1 MRHVP
6 PVPSE
11 PRPILVR
18 PILRATLFAICA
30 ILVVSAGGCAKRT
43 LRGKAVHSRDGKT
56 YLIVDDDNSGLCG
69 PIEID
74 NRQWSHPLHAAGE
87 IAAGLHRISCGHATV
102 IEFSVDPGT
111 TFHFDYWGP

>member
-1 MRHVP
+1 MPHVP
-6 PVPSE
+6 PVAAD
-11 PRPILVR
+11 PRPLLVR
-18 PILRATLFAICA
+18 PILRATLLVICA

-43 LRGKAVHSRDGKT
+43 LRGKSVRSRDGNT
-56 YLIVDDDNSGLCG
+56 YLVVDDDNSGLCG

-74 NRQWSHPLHAAGE
+74 NRQWPHPLHAAGE

-102 IEFSVDPGT
+102 IEFTVERGT